1 MRTNEARAAAVRRR
15 AAELERQARRR
26 RGRAA
31 AALFCVTAGLGLTV
45 WAALAATGAA
55 DGSGAEY
62 GGGLTASIFS
72 GGSLGYLAVG
82 LLAFALGACVTLLCL
97 RLRAGGG
104 RRDD

>member
-15 AAELERQARRR
+15 AVELERQARRR

-31 AALFCVTAGLGLTV
+31 AALCVTAALGLTV

-97 RLRAGGG
+97 RLRDGGG
-104 RRDD
+104 RRND

>member
-15 AAELERQARRR
+15 AEELERQSRRR

-31 AALFCVTAGLGLTV
+31 AVLCAAAGLGLTV
-45 WAALAATGAA
+45 WAALAAPGAA

-72 GGSLGYLAVG
+72 GGSGTRCAV
-82 LLAFALGACVTLLCL
+82 C
-97 RLRAGGG
+97 G
-104 RRDD
+104 RCARHWR